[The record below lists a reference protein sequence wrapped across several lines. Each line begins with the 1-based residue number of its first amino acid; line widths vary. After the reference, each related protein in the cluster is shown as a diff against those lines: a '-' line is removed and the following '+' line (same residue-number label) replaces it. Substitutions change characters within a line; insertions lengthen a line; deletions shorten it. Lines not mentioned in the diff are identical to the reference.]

1 MSVSER
7 VCVHS
12 CMCVFK
18 KRTRITASILKQ
30 EPKTRRTLKTMLI
43 PVTKITHNM
52 LVFCRN
58 R

>member
-1 MSVSER
+1 MSVCVR
-7 VCVHS
+7 IHACVCL
-12 CMCVFK
+12 K
-18 KRTRITASILKQ
+18 KHTRITASILKQ
-30 EPKTRRTLKTMLI
+30 DPKTRRTLKTMLI